1 MKRFTK
7 LNKEY
12 KDLEEIVESYFE
24 YKKITEGIAEAR
36 DILKNEKDKETRE
49 NLLHAGFVI
58 FVSWL
63 SVGIFVG
70 FVCLIFLAYMLYYM
84 KEPLRN
90 TIVASLPGLPG
101 IPVNRPVGQ
110 PVVPVVPVEI
120 QLPRQVL

>member
-1 MKRFTK
+1 MSLISSETIFRI
-7 LNKEY
+7 
-12 KDLEEIVESYFE
+12 IVSSPL
-24 YKKITEGIAEAR
+24 IIAV
-36 DILKNEKDKETRE
+36 ILAIIANNMPNENEKDKETRE

-63 SVGIFVG
+63 SVGLFVG

-101 IPVNRPVGQ
+101 IPVNQPVGR